1 MTKSKMSLV
10 VRMIVLVLL
19 VAAMSIAAFA
29 FTACGGSDEDE
40 PGDKTVKSVAVATM
54 PTKTEYSVGETF
66 TAEGGKLTVTYE
78 DGTTE
83 TVSMTD
89 DGVTFTGNNISLTDP
104 NADSETKNVRVT
116 YGGKT
121 ATFQIK
127 VNSSKIIVT
136 FDWCY
141 DGDEDVTQSVNAG
154 DTVRAP
160 GSNDTPK
167 RDGFTFVG
175 WYADTNY
182 TTEYDFAAAI
192 NANTTIY
199 ALWTDDSKT
208 YYDVTFDLNYT
219 GAPAMTTQIIESGKT
234 AFEPMNDPTRNGYTF
249 DGWFA
254 DAGKGTEFDFDT
266 VITTDTIVYAGWT
279 REASEGAQEYVFEA
293 ENTNLNGKTY
303 PGLSGTASAGG
314 LIQSYTTNINDE
326 AVGASGDKYVGYM
339 TEEGASVTFQIV
351 SDTEVHDATIVLRL
365 SKELADYTFTPDNY
379 SIELNAK
386 PLQFSP
392 IEFKNVPS
400 QDGAGDVS
408 NCYALPFQDFV
419 IAENVTLE
427 EGLNGIS
434 CTVMNSDGIAGTTIT
449 ANGPLIDCLKITTSA
464 VLEWSAADG
473 LPMYY

>member
-1 MTKSKMSLV
+1 MTKGKMSLG

-29 FTACGGSDEDE
+29 FTACGGSDE
-40 PGDKTVKSVAVATM
+40 PGDKTVKSIAVATM
-54 PTKTEYSVGETF
+54 PTKTEYVVGETF
-66 TAEGGKLTVTYE
+66 TAEGGELEVTYT

-83 TVSMTD
+83 TVKMTD
-89 DGVTFTGNNISLTDP
+89 EGVTFGEVNISLTDP
-104 NADSETKNVRVT
+104 DADSETKNVRVT
-116 YGGKT
+116 YGKKS

-141 DGDEDVTQSVNAG
+141 EGDEDVTQSINAG
-154 DTVRAP
+154 ETVRAP
-160 GSNDTPK
+160 GNQDIPS
-167 RDGFTFVG
+167 RDGFTFRG
-175 WYADTNY
+175 WYADAAY
-182 TTEYDFAAAI
+182 TTVYDFAAAI
-192 NANTTIY
+192 NAETTIY

-208 YYDVTFDLNYT
+208 YHEVTFDYNYS
-219 GAPAMTTQIIESGKT
+219 GAPEAAVQLIESGKT
-234 AFEPMNDPTRNGYTF
+234 AVRPMNDPARNGYTF

-254 DAGKGTEFDFDT
+254 DAGKAAEFDFAAA
-266 VITTDTIVYAGWT
+266 ITAATTVYAGWT
-279 REASEGAQEYVFEA
+279 RDSSAGAQEYVFEA

-314 LIQSYTTNINDE
+314 LIQSYTTNIKGE
-326 AVGASGDKYVGYM
+326 AVGASGGKYVGYM
-339 TEEGASVTFQIV
+339 TEEGANVTFQIV
-351 SDTEVHDATIVLRL
+351 SDAEVSDATIVLRL
-365 SKELADYTFTPDNY
+365 SKELGDYTFDTSNY

-400 QDGAGDVS
+400 QDGASDVS

-427 EGLNGIS
+427 EGLNSIS
-434 CTVMNSDGIAGTTIT
+434 CTVMNSDAIAGTTIT

-464 VLEWSAADG
+464 VLDWSAANG